1 MEAAGFAIGL
11 VGLAGLFSSCVD
23 AVARAHTYKSF
34 SSDSQ
39 ALDLQFSATKLRL
52 ETWGRAVGFAGAG
65 AVAAAGDDAPLH
77 HPALDDERIQRA
89 TVEIFGFVEQL
100 CEEATRAGRL
110 RLDTAA
116 DSSASRDPRMKP
128 SGCGARRK
136 LSWAMGGRLR
146 RTEKLEL
153 FKELVQTLYNLV
165 PPDDYEAGRP
175 VASAWSTEFGQIM
188 SRLEARARQD
198 VHAWLRPIPGERYHD
213 SLQRRLDGTCVWML
227 NESLF
232 QQWMTSELSPGPS
245 ILWLHGPAG
254 FGKTIMCANII
265 QHLTTTLTTPT
276 AHFFFSSDASS
287 SRDDPFLAIRSWV
300 SQVISTH
307 DGAFQL
313 ALERQECD
321 PDPIATRHTI
331 MSVFESIACLVPGCT
346 FVLDGLDEC
355 TNIDGG
361 GRDSVVVFLDA
372 VMKALAGAKARLL
385 VVSRFL
391 AEIQHSLRGDEPE
404 RLREYKLRPSH
415 VQADIAAYSRD
426 VVEKK
431 LQNKNTALRAS
442 LSNTM
447 AERCEGQFLWIRLQ
461 GDSLR
466 RGMSK
471 KQLEDAVKDTPTNLE
486 RVYDHS
492 WTRITQLKDAD
503 RTRAFA
509 LLRWAAFA
517 QRPLTVV
524 EVVEAVLVE
533 ETQQCDVDDLIDEID
548 EDYVETEIM
557 GLCGPLLE
565 VKTDVERCGHC
576 TLHLPHFTVRQYL
589 AGRLTTPGWV
599 RSSQLHGQATREML
613 HHTFLAEVCIRYL
626 DLPQVWARPL
636 DSACRAPGSAF
647 RDYAASFWYYH
658 TKSGVASDPT
668 LMQVAME
675 FCHSE
680 NARWISWR
688 TLRQMASGNKTSPA
702 GPVLSALRLGVPE
715 LALCLLKN
723 GQYSADDL
731 DFGRTSAFKHACAFG
746 LTSVIEA
753 MIGLGADPCFIDTLG
768 TTPLSLASGSENIE
782 AVKILLQNNA
792 SARVPS
798 KADGS
803 ALYQASRYGPADI
816 VQLLLENHAVD
827 TINDTV
833 REEVTP
839 LHVACMNGHADIVRL
854 LLSHGADA
862 SKRCSTHQTAFG
874 LAVYNGFAEIV
885 RMFLECGAS
894 AEGSDDDNFYPVH
907 LAAQSGH
914 LDLLHLL
921 ISHGADVT
929 ARSNTGRTA
938 LYLAAAGGEMAVV
951 KTLVEM
957 GVDVNARDQFGHT
970 ALVASADIGHLE
982 TVTYLLAH
990 GACCHA
996 VSRRGGTALSA
1007 AVRSNNAGVVR
1018 AILQHSSL
1026 SASSECHKPRQRE
1039 KPTSDEDLDALSG
1052 NSDMADDR
1060 LVLEPAQMV
1069 NIMNTH
1075 YGRGNAPIHLAAH
1088 HNNLEL
1094 FELLLDHGADMNAI
1108 QADGITAL
1116 HTIVQLNY
1124 LDLAK
1129 SLLRRGVNADGGTV
1143 HKAIHYAVME
1153 GRTEMVK
1160 LLLDSGVGIEST
1172 DALGNTALGWAAKN
1186 GNTDLIR
1193 LLLDRG
1199 ADHAAVNVNGT
1210 TALHIVSQNGHTDC
1224 VRLLLEHGANPAA
1237 ADSIGITPLHF
1248 ASRHGHPDA
1257 VRLLLRHGANM
1268 RATCH
1273 NRSIPLANAAYYG
1286 QVDVVKVL
1294 IEHNASFEAADNAS
1308 PPLRVAVSQ
1317 GHAAVVKLLLDAGAA
1332 VDATEMDESPQ
1343 TPLHT
1348 AVIAGRVDIV
1358 QMLLEKGADVTR
1370 PLAEGPLPLYSA
1382 ASHGHL
1388 EVTRAL
1394 LDAGADVSAA
1404 GGHPVAGWPALFIA
1418 VHSDHE
1424 AVTRLLLERGA
1435 DGNFASQDGNSPL
1448 QLAVRKS
1455 HTSIVKLLLEN
1466 GADASGAN
1474 TANVLRPLCVA
1485 TWNGQID
1492 IMKLLLGHGADPMAP
1507 SMNGLRPLDH
1517 AAETNN
1523 LEAMETLVKSRP
1535 GAAWAAEKRARSLVH
1550 RAARSGHVDM
1560 FRLFLEHGVCA
1571 APHERAELL
1580 HIAARYDRDAIIEA
1594 LIAVAGIPSVE
1605 VDCRDEMQRTPLLLA
1620 ARAGRLQAVWS
1631 LVRAGARL
1639 DTADWKGWTPLTAAE
1654 QCGRR
1659 AVAACLKRHQAE
1671 GDAQSMPGSFAPD
1684 GDDEVAA
1691 DEAAER
1697 GLAYCDSCLRDVPD
1711 DSGQQCAR
1719 CGDTLFYLCAE
1730 CFGKGG
1736 GCIDPVHEF
1745 WPLRD
1750 AAATRVSAEA
1760 VAA

>member
-1075 YGRGNAPIHLAAH
+1075 YGL
-1088 HNNLEL
+1088 
-1094 FELLLDHGADMNAI
+1094 
-1108 QADGITAL
+1108 
-1116 HTIVQLNY
+1116 
-1124 LDLAK
+1124 
-1129 SLLRRGVNADGGTV
+1129 
-1143 HKAIHYAVME
+1143 
-1153 GRTEMVK
+1153 
-1160 LLLDSGVGIEST
+1160 
-1172 DALGNTALGWAAKN
+1172 
-1186 GNTDLIR
+1186 
-1193 LLLDRG
+1193 
-1199 ADHAAVNVNGT
+1199 
-1210 TALHIVSQNGHTDC
+1210 
-1224 VRLLLEHGANPAA
+1224 
-1237 ADSIGITPLHF
+1237 
-1248 ASRHGHPDA
+1248 
-1257 VRLLLRHGANM
+1257 
-1268 RATCH
+1268 
-1273 NRSIPLANAAYYG
+1273 
-1286 QVDVVKVL
+1286 DVVKVL